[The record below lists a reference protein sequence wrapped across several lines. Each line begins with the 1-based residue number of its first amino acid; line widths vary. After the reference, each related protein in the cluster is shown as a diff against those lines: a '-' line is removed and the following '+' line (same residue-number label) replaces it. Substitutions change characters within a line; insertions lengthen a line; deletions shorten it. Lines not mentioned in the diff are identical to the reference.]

1 MNQIALL
8 LALLAASYLASLAA
22 LAGRGRTLASGTGAL
37 LLGVLLG
44 PRGLGVIDG
53 PLLRAFYSITAVAI
67 GWVALAVGLEF
78 GFVGDRRVRAGVM
91 VFGNLAGLA
100 CGGAVAA
107 AAGLVLWWLDPAAG
121 WLVRPLDRVLAL
133 GLGAALAD
141 TARDA
146 FRWGLA
152 VVGAH
157 GPLADLLA
165 ELGDA
170 DDLAPVLLAA
180 SAFAVAPGTDDGT
193 ALAGGLR
200 LLAEPALGLAL
211 GLMAALLFGRDFR
224 RNTVL
229 GVVFGASLT
238 GLGLAAWL
246 GLSLVGTCFALGL
259 TLSMASRH
267 AAELRELALRV
278 ERPILLPA
286 LLLAGGLVDPFS
298 HPRLALVVAGAL
310 AVRLIVK
317 LAGGGL
323 VLAIWPE
330 ARRGGGGV
338 AATLT
343 AAGPLGVVIG
353 LAFAL
358 SFPGEVGATVLA
370 AAVAAAVLGEL
381 TSTPALRRA
390 LRRAGELEPADG
402 EPDAVAVRP

>member
-1 MNQIALL
+1 VNQIALL
-8 LALLAASYLASLAA
+8 LVLLAASYLASLAA
-22 LAGRGRTLASGTGAL
+22 SAGRGRALASGTGAL

-53 PLLRAFYSITAVAI
+53 PLLRTFYSIAAVAI

-107 AAGLVLWWLDPAAG
+107 ATGLVLWWLDPAAG
-121 WLVRPLDRVLAL
+121 WLVRPVDRVLAL

-180 SAFAVAPGTDDGT
+180 SAFAVAPGTDGM

-211 GLMAALLFGRDFR
+211 GLLAALLFGRDFR

-229 GVVFGASLT
+229 GVVFGTSLT

-259 TLSMASRH
+259 TLSLASRH
-267 AAELRELALRV
+267 AVELRELALRV

-286 LLLAGGLVDPFS
+286 LLLAGGLVDPVS
-298 HPRLALVVAGAL
+298 HPRLALVVAAAL
-310 AVRLIVK
+310 AVRLTVK